1 MNIKEFAGVDSSYK
15 DLCTGRELEWKEYM
29 ARVINKIGVN
39 NIAPYI
45 PFELKAVREALKSDE
60 HLNNLPLRHWDIAAE
75 QMKSLLHY
83 NGITT
88 YSLSERVCILKETA
102 RMLCKGKE

>member
-1 MNIKEFAGVDSSYK
+1 MNCKEFAGVDSCYR
-15 DLCTGRELEWKEYM
+15 DVRTGIELEWKEYM

-45 PFELKAVREALKSDE
+45 PFELESVREALKSDE
-60 HLNNLPLRHWDIAAE
+60 HLNNLPLRQWDIAAE
-75 QMKSLLHY
+75 QMKGLLHR

-102 RMLCKGKE
+102 RMLYRGKE